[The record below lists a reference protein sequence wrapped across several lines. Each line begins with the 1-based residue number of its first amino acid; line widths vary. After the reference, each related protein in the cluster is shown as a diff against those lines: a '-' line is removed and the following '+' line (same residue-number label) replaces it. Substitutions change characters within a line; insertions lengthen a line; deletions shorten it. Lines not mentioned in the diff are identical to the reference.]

1 MTWEVN
7 LTTIVAFIIG
17 VIAVGRFTRLVV
29 DDDFPPV
36 AKIRDWYIVKTGDGP
51 WSDLVQCPFCF
62 ATWPAIANLLL
73 AWASD
78 LAWWWWIPNL
88 WFAGSYMAAMLNNR
102 DIRQECCEEE

>member
-1 MTWEVN
+1 MNVDV
-7 LTTIVAFIIG
+7 TTIAAFVIG
-17 VIAVGRFTRLVV
+17 VIATARFTRLVV

-36 AKIRDWYIVKTGDGP
+36 AWIRDRFIVATGEGK

-62 ATWPAIANLLL
+62 ATWPGLINLIA

-88 WFAGSYMAAMLNNR
+88 WFAGIYLAAMIAVR
-102 DIRQECCEEE
+102 DLPDDQRSQ